1 MLTSTVEAS
10 ECKRCGRKLR
20 SKQAM
25 EDGMG
30 RVCKSKA
37 AAEKAQAD
45 AKQDKNQIDT
55 QVS

>member
-1 MLTSTVEAS
+1 MLTSTVEVT
-10 ECKRCGRKLR
+10 ECKRCGRRLR

-37 AAEKAQAD
+37 AHEKAMAE
-45 AKQDKNQIDT
+45 AKQTESK
-55 QVS
+55 